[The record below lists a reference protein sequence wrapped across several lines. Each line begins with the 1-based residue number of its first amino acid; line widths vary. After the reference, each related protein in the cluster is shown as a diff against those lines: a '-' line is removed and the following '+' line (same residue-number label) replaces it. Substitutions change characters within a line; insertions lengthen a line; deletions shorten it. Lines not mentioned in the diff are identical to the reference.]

1 MDIRQIEFVDAVARH
16 GNFTRAANELHV
28 AQPAVSAA
36 IRHLE
41 DELGVRLFERTSRHV
56 ALTDAGEAFLSG
68 ARRVL
73 AELSDLSDAMSEFD
87 QGTRGVLRTSW
98 WHQADPQMVRYLSDY
113 TIKNPGVEVSIVE
126 WPTSESLA
134 GLRRGALDLAMVT
147 LPDRIDLT
155 GLGHT
160 VVRRERYALV
170 VTQDHRLAERDS
182 VGVGDLAQERFI
194 VTRPGTGL
202 RSCFDYVFAGRDVAP
217 QIVIETNALSAVLAL
232 VADGAGCAIL
242 PPTIARQLPKG
253 LRLVTLVDAPDF
265 VLAVLWLEGPH
276 PKAVQRAIDLV
287 RRPRSGASAVSE
299 TRSPRRRRTV
309 PTRGRRPA

>member
-56 ALTDAGEAFLSG
+56 ALTHAGEAFLVG
-68 ARRVL
+68 ARRVM
-73 AELSDLSDAMSEFD
+73 AELSDLSDAMREFD

-134 GLRRGALDLAMVT
+134 GLRRGELDLAMVA
-147 LPDRIDLT
+147 LPDRIDLKAWAT
-155 GLGHT
+155 PSSDANGT
-160 VVRRERYALV
+160 PSWSRRITRWLRGIRSAL
-170 VTQDHRLAERDS
+170 
-182 VGVGDLAQERFI
+182 
-194 VTRPGTGL
+194 
-202 RSCFDYVFAGRDVAP
+202 
-217 QIVIETNALSAVLAL
+217 
-232 VADGAGCAIL
+232 AIL
-242 PPTIARQLPKG
+242 P
-253 LRLVTLVDAPDF
+253 
-265 VLAVLWLEGPH
+265 
-276 PKAVQRAIDLV
+276 
-287 RRPRSGASAVSE
+287 RSDSS
-299 TRSPRRRRTV
+299 
-309 PTRGRRPA
+309 